1 MVVNGLIWPKAD
13 VEPRHY
19 RLRLLNGTD
28 SRFLV
33 IRFRAVSLSAMD
45 LHGAGAPIPFHV
57 IGSDQGLASSAS
69 WTDTL
74 VVEPGSRYDVVF
86 DFRGLS
92 GQRIIMENIGGDAP
106 FGGAFGDAL
115 EPEDFFPDRQTDRIM
130 AFDVVRPLD
139 ASITDRFDAAA
150 IGDTAGGP
158 MEEVSRI
165 RRVALFEGK
174 DEFGRLQPLLGTV
187 ADDLQS
193 ATAYAWFQPATEN
206 PDLNAYEEW
215 EIYNFTGDAHPIH
228 LHLVHFEIV
237 GRQAITFEADEEHP
251 LPVLQHNGEYG
262 AVAAISNI
270 VVGGPIHLEPA
281 AGYVENAP
289 KDVVTAL
296 PEQVTRIRARFD
308 RSGRYVWHCHILSH
322 EDHEM
327 MRVLRVGPGA

>member
-1 MVVNGLIWPKAD
+1 
-13 VEPRHY
+13 
-19 RLRLLNGTD
+19 
-28 SRFLV
+28 V
-33 IRFRAVSLSAMD
+33 IRFRAVSLSATD
-45 LHGAGAPIPFHV
+45 LHGAGSPIPFHV
-57 IGSDQGLASSAS
+57 IGSDQGLASGAS

-115 EPEDFFPDRQTDRIM
+115 APEDFFPDRQTDRIM

-139 ASITDRFDAAA
+139 ASVADRFDAAA
-150 IGDTAGGP
+150 IGGTVGGP
-158 MEEVSRI
+158 VAEVSRI

-187 ADDLQS
+187 ADDLGS

-206 PDLNAYEEW
+206 PDLDAYEEW

-251 LPVLQHNGEYG
+251 LPVLQHSGEYG

-270 VVGGPIHLEPA
+270 AVGGPIDLEPA
-281 AGYVENAP
+281 DGYVENAP

-327 MRVLRVGPGA
+327 MRVLRVGGA